1 MLFSAEPHIQHQ
13 QDSSLRIIKW
23 ISEDQVRMEALKLV
37 SKLNLPD
44 WCLAAGFVRNLVWDK
59 LHDYT
64 VSTKLSDID
73 LIYFDPIN
81 DSAVKD
87 LEIEEYLKSRSNLPW
102 SVKNQARMHI
112 KNGDQP
118 YRSTSDAMRYWVE
131 VETAIGV
138 KLSID
143 GEIELIA
150 PFGLEALMANTI
162 TMNNRRPKPDIFKQ
176 RISSKKWLEQWP
188 KLRVCS

>member
-1 MLFSAEPHIQHQ
+1 MA
-13 QDSSLRIIKW
+13 
-23 ISEDQVRMEALKLV
+23 

-59 LHDYT
+59 IHDYT

-102 SVKNQARMHI
+102 SVKNQARMHL

-138 KLSID
+138 KLSSA
-143 GEIELIA
+143 GGIELIA
-150 PFGLEALMANTI
+150 PFGLEALMTNTI
-162 TMNNRRPKPDIFKQ
+162 TMNNERPKPDIFKQ